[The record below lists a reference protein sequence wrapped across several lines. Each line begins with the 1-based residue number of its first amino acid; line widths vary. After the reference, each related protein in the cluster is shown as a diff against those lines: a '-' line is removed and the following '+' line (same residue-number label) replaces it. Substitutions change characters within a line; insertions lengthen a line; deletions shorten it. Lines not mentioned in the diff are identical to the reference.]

1 MVMYEF
7 TTGVKTAFEL
17 CQMSLLASIGSTSPE
32 GQRIGHTKTSHG
44 R

>member
-1 MVMYEF
+1 MAIYEF

-17 CQMSLLASIGSTSPE
+17 CQMSLLAPIGSNSPE
-32 GQRIGHTKTSHG
+32 GQRIGHAKTAHG